1 MKLAEVTLSR
11 LIPASPEEVFDV
23 WLDPASPGSAWHG
36 ADKIIISPTV
46 DGLFYW
52 GVGSVAV
59 YGRFIVVNRPGRV
72 EHSWVSEHTG
82 GLETIVNVTFAKHKQ
97 GTRMT
102 IVHRGLPRASAGA
115 HEDGWTQMLDKLEEH
130 FATSFSLSA
139 N

>member
-1 MKLAEVTLSR
+1 MKLVEVTASR
-11 LIPASPEEVFDV
+11 VIPASPEDVFGV

-36 ADKIIISPTV
+36 ADKIIMSPSV

-59 YGRFIVVNRPGRV
+59 YGRFIVVDRPRRL

-82 GLETIVNVTFAKHKQ
+82 GMETFVNVTFAKHKQ

-102 IVHRGLPRASAGA
+102 IVHRGLPPASAGA
-115 HEDGWTQMLDKLEEH
+115 HEDGWTQMLDKLEDH
-130 FATSFSLSA
+130 FATSLSPGA
-139 N
+139 E